1 MQNGSSTDWINIA
14 TFISE
19 VSLTAI
25 AIIIS
30 IIALFQTKKQTQLS
44 NKHQLF
50 ERRLDKYILIKELI
64 HTYEI
69 LSGIFN
75 ERVNLEVN
83 DRFILRSLMEIE
95 SLRDAMWIVDNPTE
109 EKASKLIEEKLRGL
123 CKLSEEL
130 RFIFD
135 EKDVQPIAEFI
146 GLYKT
151 LLLWLQRYNLQKALT
166 EGTDFG
172 TDFKE
177 KARLK
182 IIDISK
188 EMNQCHTKIKENR
201 TLDKLSKQILL
212 K

>member
-1 MQNGSSTDWINIA
+1 METSDIINI
-14 TFISE
+14 
-19 VSLTAI
+19 VI
-25 AIIIS
+25 AIITLFGIIVTMILTLRQIS
-30 IIALFQTKKQTQLS
+30 LS

-50 ERRLDKYILIKELI
+50 ERRLSMYNQIKELL
-64 HTYEI
+64 HTHDI
-69 LSGIFN
+69 MSGVIN

-83 DRFILRSLMEIE
+83 NRFILRSLMEND
-95 SLRDAMWIVDNPTE
+95 SLRDAMWIVDYPTE

-123 CKLSEEL
+123 SKLSEEL
-130 RFIFD
+130 HFIFD
-135 EKDVQPIAEFI
+135 EKDVHPITEFI

-172 TDFKE
+172 ADFKE
-177 KARLK
+177 QARLK

-201 TLDKLSKQILL
+201 ALEKLSKQIIL